1 MLLTAT
7 FSSFNRVAPQAL
19 AIKFEL
25 CPQIHMFALQ
35 HQLPLWN
42 LIGALKLESKP
53 TFCAFRRTSTAVAL
67 IRPTHVARNVAQN
80 TKQYSR
86 LYNNNIHNPTQC
98 IHSGCESSL
107 NPQVLGSGSC
117 L

>member
-1 MLLTAT
+1 MHTNNAIDRHFFLI
-7 FSSFNRVAPQAL
+7 NRVAVSYQAVPL
-19 AIKFEL
+19 KYTCL
-25 CPQIHMFALQ
+25 HYQ

-80 TKQYSR
+80 AKQYSR
-86 LYNNNIHNPTQC
+86 LYNNNIHNPTIFIADV
-98 IHSGCESSL
+98 IH
-107 NPQVLGSGSC
+107 Q
-117 L
+117 